1 MTACP
6 TIRAKRWDR
15 QPNYLQN
22 RGKRTA
28 RWGRGESFYGVY
40 WEKYVYSHEFIQKIT
55 TYLSLRTTPHEAC
68 EPLLTRIKTCS
79 ARRGEPTNFRLS
91 FIRLYLKA
99 LFRDYIFAVVL
110 MKFLYINV

>member
-1 MTACP
+1 MIDRNSSTNESLKIFYIHIILCQHCCPLRDKNNTVTQIVTLHYYYRLFLRVYDLDMTACP

-40 WEKYVYSHEFIQKIT
+40 WENMYI
-55 TYLSLRTTPHEAC
+55 RT
-68 EPLLTRIKTCS
+68 S
-79 ARRGEPTNFRLS
+79 
-91 FIRLYLKA
+91 
-99 LFRDYIFAVVL
+99 LFRKSQPI
-110 MKFLYINV
+110 